1 MHIREFDL
9 ERDYDAVLALWRAS
23 APGVGVGNS
32 DTRAEIARKLERD
45 PDLFLIAE
53 EEGRLI
59 GAVIGGWDGRRGM
72 IYHLAVAA
80 DARRAGVG
88 TALMRE
94 VEARLRAKGC
104 RKAYLLIV
112 PGNEDVIQFYAGL
125 GWQRKPVMILDKT
138 FS

>member
-9 ERDYDAVLALWRAS
+9 ERDYDAVLALWKAC

-53 EEGRLI
+53 DGGRLI

-94 VEARLRAKGC
+94 VEARLRARGC

-112 PGNEDVIQFYAGL
+112 PGNEDVLRFYAGL
-125 GWQRKPVMILDKT
+125 GWQRKPVTILDKT
-138 FS
+138 FA